1 MNINYSLADPS
12 HRTKIFTIPKKSKNY
27 YLTWVPNGSL
37 SVTQV
42 TEHSNQLVHSVYNG
56 VSIVSSKAN
65 VHVTFSG
72 KSTNILFMHLAFA
85 YKTAFFVHFLS
96 NYSRF
101 LNSESQRSSFLHL
114 KCSKRF
120 FDFCFTTFNSFIL
133 FEAKCK
139 TLCL

>member
-72 KSTNILFMHLAFA
+72 KSIKILFMHLTFA
-85 YKTAFFVHFLS
+85 YKTAFFRSFSLKLFPIPKFRIPKIFIFAFEMFKKIFWFLF
-96 NYSRF
+96 Y
-101 LNSESQRSSFLHL
+101 
-114 KCSKRF
+114 
-120 FDFCFTTFNSFIL
+120 DFQFIYPL
-133 FEAKCK
+133 WGQV
-139 TLCL
+139 